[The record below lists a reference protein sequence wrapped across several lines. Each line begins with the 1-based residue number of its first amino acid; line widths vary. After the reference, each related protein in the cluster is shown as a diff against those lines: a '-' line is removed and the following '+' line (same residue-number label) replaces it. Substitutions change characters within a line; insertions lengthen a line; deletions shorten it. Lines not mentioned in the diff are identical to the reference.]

1 MKGLSTR
8 RLTLKLELHYLS
20 ASQLCHDSSDVCKL
34 TAHSQIYRV
43 VSSSRLLLCFVH
55 GLIMVYV
62 NAQMCYS
69 ADVFDHKGTASPTG
83 IV

>member
-34 TAHSQIYRV
+34 TAHLQIYRV

-55 GLIMVYV
+55 GLIMVCECTNV
-62 NAQMCYS
+62 LL
-69 ADVFDHKGTASPTG
+69 G
-83 IV
+83 